1 MPSTQSRHLTTAGK
15 TLFVTTLLANSIQLA
30 LALPAQPSIQA
41 ELPVISAPQ
50 STTVKLLIVD
60 SRVPAAQSLLSNL
73 AAGTLVYHL
82 TPSRH
87 GLEQLAFILAQ
98 HAQVA
103 SVQIVAHGEA
113 GKLLLGNSWLT
124 ANELEQ
130 QHALLQGLSTYLTA
144 DADIQLLACNTGQG
158 QAGRQFVDTLA
169 GLTGRTVAAS
179 DDITGSSG
187 DWELEISSSSR
198 QTTAALS
205 PQAMQ
210 NYPYDL
216 ATFSVNTVA
225 QLKTALTTASSNNE
239 ADTITIT
246 GNIAASGS
254 GDFTASPSDSMRT
267 LIVANITDGQPVAIS
282 GGNFSLDANYYGR
295 VLEVQAGTLNISNLT
310 IREGVVS
317 GNGGNSGSSGAS
329 AMGAGIRNAGTLTL
343 TGSSITA
350 NGAAGGG
357 GGAGNQ
363 DYSGGGG
370 GGAGLNGIGGGN
382 GGNGSS
388 YGSPETGSPGSNG
401 NGGRGGASSFFNQM
415 GGFGGTTAG
424 GLGGSTSGRTGGNG
438 GTANNGTLSIG
449 GGGGGAG
456 YKGDGAMGGNAAGAV
471 FNSGTLT
478 LFSSTVS
485 NNVAAGGGGGSGSI
499 TVGSP
504 GNGGNGGRGVGG
516 FWNTGTLNFD
526 ATSYANVSNNKGAG
540 GSGGITPVAG
550 STNGSA
556 GGSDDSLYNNGGTV
570 DTNVAPPDAIAPTV
584 TFVNAST
591 ANGTYKVGDVI
602 SIQVNFDE
610 TVTVTGTPQL
620 TLETGAID
628 RVANCASGTGTSMTC
643 TYTVQAGDT
652 SADLDYVATNSL
664 ALNGGTIRDAA
675 SNNAILTLASPG
687 AANSLGANQA
697 LVIDGVVPTVTSVNS
712 STANGSY
719 KIGDAISIQVN
730 FSDVVTVNTGG
741 GIPQLTL
748 ETGTTDRTINYT
760 GGTGTSTLTFGYTIQ
775 AGDTTA
781 DLDYVATNSLALNG
795 GTIQDAAGNNAT
807 LTLASPG
814 AANSLGANKALVVDG
829 MVPTVT
835 SVNSSTADGVYKAG
849 DVISIQVNFSESVMV
864 NTGGGIPQ
872 LTLET
877 GATDRIAGYASGTG
891 SNQLTFS
898 YTVQAGDNSA
908 DLDYVTTNSLALNG
922 GTIQDTVGNN
932 ATLTLATPGAA
943 NSLGANKALVVD
955 SVAPSVTSI
964 APTGSPAANAA
975 SMDFAVAFDE
985 SVSNISTDD
994 FTLVTTGTASG
1005 SVASVSAASGST
1017 VNVTVN
1023 TITGTGSLRLD
1034 LNGGSNIVD
1043 AAGNGVAAYSSGT
1056 THSVDRDTPA
1066 APSTPDLDA
1075 ASDTGASN
1083 TDNITSD
1090 NTPTFTG
1097 TAEANATVAV
1107 ISSISGTLGTTAA
1120 DGSGN
1125 WSYTTGAM
1133 ANGIHNITATA
1144 TDAAGNV
1151 SSASAAL
1158 AVSIDG
1164 PVTVTT
1170 NADSG
1175 ADATIDGSLAT
1186 DLADGAGLSL
1196 REALAY
1202 VTANGTVDFA
1212 VGLSGTTITLGTPL
1226 TVPANITLNADALGT
1241 ATITGSSFTLAGSLN
1256 ISNGSGDQL
1265 TLAAELTGAND
1276 LTKTGTGRLTLTNTN
1291 NSTTYSGD
1299 VIVSAGELWIGSDS
1313 TFSSGTLTLNGGT
1326 LSNNM
1331 ASFNLDNAIVLGASG
1346 GTVQV
1351 LNAAQT
1357 LTLSGTISGSG
1368 ALNKTSGGN
1377 LTLSGT
1383 NSFSG
1388 GLTISGT
1395 NGVTV
1400 SDSSNL
1406 GSGGVTINAS
1416 SLLTLTGTAQTV
1428 TNAIALAGDA
1438 IISNANAMT
1447 ISGVVSGANALTKA
1461 GTGTLTLSATNTAT
1475 GAVTVS
1481 AGGLALANGN
1491 ALTDSTAVSISA
1503 GASLILPS
1511 GSETIGSVAGAGNL
1525 VLTGGTLTTGANNT
1539 STTLSGVISGAGSLA
1554 KAGSGTFTLS
1564 GSSSFS
1570 GATQVAAGTLL
1581 ITGDLSSSSGV
1592 NVSSGAT
1599 LAGTGTVPAVNVANG
1614 GNLSPGNAGPGLLT
1628 VAGNLLLNSGANLLL
1643 DITGTTAVTQYDQL
1657 DIAGVV
1663 SLSGANISAAH
1674 SYVAANG
1681 DRYDII
1687 SNDGA
1692 DAITGTFSGI
1702 AEGGSFVAGGNS
1714 SNLIVSYAGGDG
1726 NDLSLTNTLLP
1737 GAPTAVSAV
1746 AGNGSAQVSFTA
1758 PASNGGSAITGYTVT
1773 ANPGAA
1779 TATGASSPITIAGL
1793 TNGTAYT
1800 FTVTATNATGKGT
1813 ASAASN
1819 SVTPQAPNSAPT
1831 ISGSPAT
1838 SVAQG
1843 IAYSFTP
1850 TASDADGNTLTFS
1863 ISNKPVWASFNSTT
1877 GALTGTPSAEH
1888 VGTTNGIVISVS
1900 DGNLTAALPA
1910 FSITVTATNTAPTIS
1925 GAPATSIKQGEAYNF
1940 TPTASDPDGDTLTF
1954 SISNKPIWASFNSTT
1969 GALTGTPLKED
1980 VGSSNGIVI
1989 SVSDGELSAALPAF
2003 NLEVV
2008 DGNHAP
2014 TAIDDNFSLP
2024 FNLDGFYPLG
2034 VLANDID
2041 PDGDTLTITFATTS
2055 IGTVMIVDNQLR
2067 FSAPDNFNGLVSLH
2081 YSITDG
2087 EFDASAN
2094 VTLQIDGVNPDAPVI
2109 TVPDDLTVNAT
2120 GLFTKVDVGV
2130 ATARDRNGNRIAVH
2144 LDKNT
2149 LLFSPGEHLLYWSA
2163 TDADGL
2169 SSTTTQLLR
2178 VLPRVS
2184 LSKAQTVA
2192 NHSAVSVDVI
2202 LNGESPIYPVDVG
2215 YSVGGSAGEGEHD
2228 LIAGTVRISSGTRA
2242 SISFNVFADLI
2253 GDATKDLLITLVS
2266 GPNLAADARTS
2277 VTITDTNLPPQVN
2290 LAVMQQGISTSLV
2303 TPTAGPVTVMATI
2316 TDANISDTHSL
2327 TWQLPDNIAFSEDA
2341 ASISFDPADLVGAH
2355 QVQVSV
2361 TDSAGAAVQASAY
2374 FRVVTALPVLDAN
2387 SDADR
2392 DGINDALEG
2401 SDDSDDNGIPNYLD
2415 NMPSPNILPQQINS
2429 TSSFLV
2435 ECDPGVRCSLGLFAR
2450 SGNSGGV
2457 QILDEELGTLD
2468 NLNTDPVF
2476 EPVGGIFDFTIR
2488 SLPTA
2493 GQSVRIVLPQREA
2506 IPTNA
2511 VYRKFQQGSWVN
2523 FVTDANNSIH
2533 SAAGNPGYCP
2543 PPGAADWTP
2552 GLVEGHLCV
2561 QLTIEDGGPND
2572 DDGLVNAAVV
2582 DPGAVSMQRS
2592 DNSKPVANA
2601 DSYNQKW
2608 NQTHQLMVLDNDTDA
2623 DGDSLTISQ
2632 ASVAFGVVTI
2642 SEDGLS
2648 LWYTAPQDFIGND
2661 TLSYTINDGNNG
2673 SASATVT
2680 IALYYNMAPVITD
2693 SSASTDDQT
2702 PIDINVLQHA
2712 SDADGDTLSI
2722 SSATAQTGSVSIS
2735 ASQQLRYTPKA
2746 GFSGMDTIHVQIS
2759 DGRGGVA
2766 SATVS
2771 VTVQAVPVVVPPS
2784 EGRSSGGSVGHWL
2797 LAMLALVYLRR
2808 RSALNQ

>member
-1 MPSTQSRHLTTAGK
+1 MDTQQKTPGYFHLIIRGVSNKLFGGEMPSNISANKAPHTTNLIRKSAVLLAGLLSLFASPTFATQKTINYATGSGSGLNDLRDGANNVLDVVLDIAGNV
-15 TLFVTTLLANSIQLA
+15 TFVFDGGLANSYTDINDWQFFNPTAAYSLSFNT
-30 LALPAQPSIQA
+30 QTTEPSIGMVLYEANSVNFSFDAITFYRQTSTVGDHSIKITGYSDGLQQVTTTFV
-41 ELPVISAPQ
+41 LPYDATSNTAFTLVRGTDFPDDPAWKDVDRVTFDFPYSNTNNNITYDNRFAIVNITVDDASASDTTPPAVSSISKSGSPAANAASITYVVAFDESASNV
-50 STTVKLLIVD
+50 STDDFQLTTTGSATATITGITGSGTTYNATIGSISGTGSIRLDLKDNTNITDAAGNGNNTNGYVAAYTSGAVHSVD
-60 SRVPAAQSLLSNL
+60 RDVPAAPSTPDLDATSDTGVSNTDNITSDNTPTFTGTAEANSTATL
-73 AAGTLVYHL
+73 ISSVSGTL
-82 TPSRH
+82 
-87 GLEQLAFILAQ
+87 G
-98 HAQVA
+98 
-103 SVQIVAHGEA
+103 
-113 GKLLLGNSWLT
+113 
-124 ANELEQ
+124 
-130 QHALLQGLSTYLTA
+130 
-144 DADIQLLACNTGQG
+144 
-158 QAGRQFVDTLA
+158 
-169 GLTGRTVAAS
+169 
-179 DDITGSSG
+179 
-187 DWELEISSSSR
+187 
-198 QTTAALS
+198 TTAADGS
-205 PQAMQ
+205 GNWSYTAAA
-210 NYPYDL
+210 L
-216 ATFSVNTVA
+216 AQGDHTITATATDAAGNTS
-225 QLKTALTTASSNNE
+225 TASSGIS
-239 ADTITIT
+239 ITI
-246 GNIAASGS
+246 
-254 GDFTASPSDSMRT
+254 DTASP
-267 LIVANITDGQPVAIS
+267 
-282 GGNFSLDANYYGR
+282 
-295 VLEVQAGTLNISNLT
+295 
-310 IREGVVS
+310 
-317 GNGGNSGSSGAS
+317 
-329 AMGAGIRNAGTLTL
+329 
-343 TGSSITA
+343 
-350 NGAAGGG
+350 
-357 GGAGNQ
+357 
-363 DYSGGGG
+363 
-370 GGAGLNGIGGGN
+370 
-382 GGNGSS
+382 
-388 YGSPETGSPGSNG
+388 
-401 NGGRGGASSFFNQM
+401 
-415 GGFGGTTAG
+415 
-424 GLGGSTSGRTGGNG
+424 
-438 GTANNGTLSIG
+438 
-449 GGGGGAG
+449 
-456 YKGDGAMGGNAAGAV
+456 
-471 FNSGTLT
+471 
-478 LFSSTVS
+478 TVS
-485 NNVAAGGGGGSGSI
+485 
-499 TVGSP
+499 
-504 GNGGNGGRGVGG
+504 
-516 FWNTGTLNFD
+516 
-526 ATSYANVSNNKGAG
+526 
-540 GSGGITPVAG
+540 
-550 STNGSA
+550 
-556 GGSDDSLYNNGGTV
+556 
-570 DTNVAPPDAIAPTV
+570 
-584 TFVNAST
+584 
-591 ANGTYKVGDVI
+591 
-602 SIQVNFDE
+602 
-610 TVTVTGTPQL
+610 
-620 TLETGAID
+620 
-628 RVANCASGTGTSMTC
+628 
-643 TYTVQAGDT
+643 
-652 SADLDYVATNSL
+652 
-664 ALNGGTIRDAA
+664 
-675 SNNAILTLASPG
+675 
-687 AANSLGANQA
+687 
-697 LVIDGVVPTVTSVNS
+697 SVNS
-712 STANGSY
+712 STANGIY
-719 KIGDAISIQVN
+719 KAGDSIGVQVN
-730 FSDVVTVNTGG
+730 LSEAVTVTGT
-741 GIPQLTL
+741 PLLTL
-748 ETGTTDRTINYT
+748 ETGNTDRTINYAS
-760 GGTGTSTLTFGYTIQ
+760 GTGTSTLSFT
-775 AGDTTA
+775 
-781 DLDYVATNSLALNG
+781 
-795 GTIQDAAGNNAT
+795 
-807 LTLASPG
+807 
-814 AANSLGANKALVVDG
+814 
-829 MVPTVT
+829 
-835 SVNSSTADGVYKAG
+835 
-849 DVISIQVNFSESVMV
+849 
-864 NTGGGIPQ
+864 
-872 LTLET
+872 
-877 GATDRIAGYASGTG
+877 
-891 SNQLTFS
+891 
-898 YTVQAGDNSA
+898 YTVQAGDVTA
-908 DLDYVTTNSLALNG
+908 DLDYIGTNALVLNG
-922 GTIQDTVGNN
+922 GSIADAAGNN

-1005 SVASVSAASGST
+1005 AVASVSAASGSS

-1023 TITGTGSLRLD
+1023 TITGTGTLKLN
-1034 LNGGSNIVD
+1034 LNGSTNIAD
-1043 AAGNGVAAYSSGT
+1043 AAGNGVATYSSGT
-1056 THSVDRDTPA
+1056 PHSVDRDTPA

-1097 TAEANATVAV
+1097 TAEANATVTV
-1107 ISSISGTLGTTAA
+1107 ISSLSGTLGTTTTN
-1120 DGSGN
+1120 GSGN
-1125 WSYTTGAM
+1125 WSYTAGAM
-1133 ANGIHNITATA
+1133 ANGVHNITATA
-1144 TDAAGNV
+1144 TDAAGNI

-1158 AVSIDG
+1158 AVTIDG

-1186 DLADGAGLSL
+1186 DIADGAGLSL

-1202 VTANGTVDFA
+1202 VTANGTLDFA
-1212 VGLSGTTITLGTPL
+1212 VGLSGTTITLGSPL
-1226 TVPANITLNADALGT
+1226 MAPGGITLDADALGT
-1241 ATITGSSFTLAGSLN
+1241 ATITGNTFTLGGSLSIN
-1256 ISNGSGDQL
+1256 NGTGDQL
-1265 TLAAELTGAND
+1265 TLASELTGVSA
-1276 LTKTGTGRLTLTNTN
+1276 LTKTGAGRLTLTNTN
-1291 NSTTYSGD
+1291 NSTSYSGA
-1299 VIVSAGELWIGSDS
+1299 VIISAGELWIGSDS
-1313 TFSSGTLTLNGGT
+1313 AFSSGTLTLNGGT

-1331 ASFNLDNAIVLGASG
+1331 ASFNFDNPIVLGASG
-1346 GTVQV
+1346 GGVQV

-1357 LTLSGTISGSG
+1357 LILSGSISGSG
-1368 ALNKTSGGN
+1368 ALSKTSGGN

-1395 NGVTV
+1395 NGVSV
-1400 SDSSNL
+1400 ADSTNL
-1406 GSGGVTINAS
+1406 GSGTVTINAA
-1416 SLLTLTGTAQTV
+1416 SLLTLTGTAQSI
-1428 TNAIALAGDA
+1428 TNAIDLAGDA
-1438 IISNANAMT
+1438 TISNTNAMT
-1447 ISGVVSGANALTKA
+1447 INGVISGSGTLSKA
-1461 GTGTLTLSATNTAT
+1461 GAGTLTLSATNTAT
-1475 GAVTVS
+1475 GAVNITTGS
-1481 AGGLALANGN
+1481 LALANGA
-1491 ALTDSTAVSISA
+1491 ALTDSAPVSISA
-1503 GASLILPS
+1503 GANLILPS

-1525 VLTGGTLTTGANNT
+1525 VLTSGTLITGANNSST
-1539 STTLSGVISGAGSLA
+1539 SLTGVISGAGSIT
-1554 KAGSGTFTLS
+1554 KTGTGSFTLGGTS
-1564 GSSSFS
+1564 TFS
-1570 GATQVAAGTLL
+1570 GAIQVSAGTLSV
-1581 ITGDLSSSSGV
+1581 TGNLSSSSGV
-1592 NVSSGAT
+1592 SVASAAT

-1643 DITGTTAVTQYDQL
+1643 DITGTAAVTQYDQL

-1663 SLSGANISAAH
+1663 SLSGANISATH

-1687 SNDGA
+1687 SNDAA
-1692 DAITGTFSGI
+1692 DAITGTFTGL
-1702 AEGGSFVAGGNS
+1702 AEGGAFASGGNS

-1737 GAPTAVSAV
+1737 GAPTAVTAV
-1746 AGNGSAQVSFTA
+1746 AGNSAAQVSFSA
-1758 PASNGGSAITGYTVT
+1758 PASNGGSAISGYTVT
-1773 ANPGAA
+1773 SNPGGL
-1779 TATGASSPITIAGL
+1779 TASGASSPLTVAGL

-1800 FTVTATNATGKGT
+1800 FTVTATNATGTGS
-1813 ASAASN
+1813 ASTASN

-1843 IAYSFTP
+1843 TAYSFTP
-1850 TASDADGNTLTFS
+1850 TASDADGNTLNFS
-1863 ISNKPVWASFNSTT
+1863 ISTVPAWASFNSNT

-1925 GAPATSIKQGEAYNF
+1925 GAPATSIKQDEAYNF
-1940 TPTASDPDGDTLTF
+1940 APTASDPDGDTLTF
-1954 SISNKPIWASFNSTT
+1954 SISNKPSWASFNSTT
-1969 GALTGTPLKED
+1969 GALTGTPLKEH

-2003 NLEVV
+2003 NLQVV
-2008 DGNHAP
+2008 NVNHAP

-2024 FNLDGFYPLG
+2024 FSLDGFYPLG
-2034 VLANDID
+2034 VLANDTD
-2041 PDGDTLTITFATTS
+2041 PDDDALTITFATTS
-2055 IGTVMIVDNQLR
+2055 IGTVTIVDNQLR
-2067 FSAPDNFNGLVSLH
+2067 FSAPDNFNGLVSLR

-2087 EFDASAN
+2087 EFSASAN

-2130 ATARDRNGNRIAVH
+2130 AIALDRNGNRIAVH

-2215 YSVGGSAGEGEHD
+2215 YSVGGSARAGEHD

-2253 GDATKDLLITLVS
+2253 PDATKDLLITLVS
-2266 GPNLAADARTS
+2266 GPNLAVDARTS
-2277 VTITDTNLPPQVN
+2277 VTITDANLPPQVN
-2290 LAVMQQGISTSLV
+2290 LAVMQRGITTSLV
-2303 TPTAGPVTVMATI
+2303 TPTGGPVTVMATI
-2316 TDANISDTHSL
+2316 TDANTADTHSL
-2327 TWQLPDNIAFSEDA
+2327 TWQLHDDIAFNEDA
-2341 ASISFDPADLVGAH
+2341 ASISFDPADLAGAH

-2361 TDSAGAAVQASAY
+2361 TDSAGAEVQASTY
-2374 FRVVTALPVLDAN
+2374 FRVITALPVLDAN
-2387 SDADR
+2387 NDTDR

-2415 NMPSPNILPQQINS
+2415 NMPSPNILPQQINT

-2435 ECDPGVRCSLGLFAR
+2435 ECDPGVRCGLGLFAR

-2457 QILDEELGTLD
+2457 QVLDHELGTLND
-2468 NLNTDPVF
+2468 LTTDPIF

-2488 SLPTA
+2488 SLPTP
-2493 GQSVRIVLPQREA
+2493 GQSVRIVLPQRAA

-2511 VYRKFQQGSWVN
+2511 VYRKFQKGSWVS

-2582 DPGAVSMQRS
+2582 DPGTVSMQRS

-2601 DSYNQKW
+2601 DSYNQQW

-2632 ASVAFGVVTI
+2632 ASAAFGVVTI

-2746 GFSGMDTIHVQIS
+2746 GFSGTDTIHVQIS

-2771 VTVQAVPVVVPPS
+2771 VTVQAVPVVIPPPK
-2784 EGRSSGGSVGHWL
+2784 EKSSGGSVGQWL
-2797 LAMLALVYLRR
+2797 LAMLALVCLHR
-2808 RSALNQ
+2808 RSSLNQ